1 MTGRRTNS
9 GARLQREWK
18 IPAKQV
24 RYHKDGVWFMP
35 LEKFPG
41 ALCDPDGYK
50 VFASQGEYISS
61 HYLRIGDRVNVSSGV
76 SSIPGYVRA
85 RQRA

>member
-9 GARLQREWK
+9 GARLQKDWQ
-18 IPAKQV
+18 IPAKQA

-41 ALCDPDGYK
+41 ALCDPDGYV
-50 VFASQGEYISS
+50 VFATQREYDTSQHLS
-61 HYLRIGDRVNVSSGV
+61 IGNRVNVKAGV
-76 SSIPGYVRA
+76 SRIPGYVRVL
-85 RQRA
+85 R

>member
-9 GARLQREWK
+9 GVSLQREWQ

-35 LEKFPG
+35 LEQFPG
-41 ALCDPDGYK
+41 ALCDPDGYIL
-50 VFASQGEYISS
+50 FATQGEYISS
-61 HYLRIGDRVNVSSGV
+61 RYLTIGDRVNVRSGV
-76 SSIPGYVRA
+76 SNIPGYVRA
-85 RQRA
+85 R